1 MDFELADLAHPMRDT
16 VRDWIDHHPT
26 PTFKELAE
34 AGYVAPH
41 WPAPYG
47 VDADPIEQLVI
58 DQELKAA
65 GIQRPKNAIGI
76 GWAGPTIMHAG
87 TEEQMA
93 RYLPPMLSG
102 EEIWCQMFSEPD
114 AGSDLAALSTRA
126 ERDGDEYV
134 INGSKIWTSGGHQ
147 SAFGILLARTNPDV
161 SKHRGIS
168 YFICPTDLP
177 GLTMTPV
184 IDMTTAHSFNQVFFD
199 DVRLPAS
206 YRIGDEG
213 DGWRLAKVT
222 LSNER
227 VQLSAS
233 GSLWGAGPS
242 AGQLLDCVRQS
253 GGVSNPVLRQQLAK
267 LHCDAEVLRLNRLR
281 TLSSRL
287 AGRTPG
293 PEASIQKIMAD
304 EHGQQ
309 SESPDGSRRS
319 GFACLVVEF
328 AWEQRPPDELDRDP
342 QQARPGIEQQGY
354 EQRNTETWKQ
364 NPGYRSFSPGRD
376 KAKHDDKQQES
387 KRHDPVALTLSGCGI
402 FGGSD
407 GTELSANE
415 DLEPQ
420 STVTT
425 VQPVPAGDST
435 TDGTGGTD
443 GTGETAEDG
452 TAAPAGAALPTAVT
466 LPTAAPTP
474 EPTVDRSQPSTYIVQ
489 SGDVLGVIAERFDA
503 DIAELRRVNGLD
515 WQPHSTDESA
525 APAEQATSAPSG
537 PAATSAPVSCGSTA
551 TGHCVQPGES
561 LLGIALKY
569 DVTVEALRAA
579 NAGISGDL
587 IKSGEVLNLPGTTTT
602 TDPDPAPAATAV
614 PVAGSTPLPEV
625 TVGPAN
631 DADCAARN
639 PEFPYYHAADG
650 LCYANP
656 IDGDGSGSPTP
667 IPTVAGGDLD
677 QDCPRRLLLVG
688 RRTVLPNPGL
698 VTRLNQSGYVDS
710 ATGEAVGF
718 LDALYYASVTV
729 TTTGYGDITA
739 VSSGARLATIF
750 LITPA
755 RIVFLI
761 LVVGTTVEVLTDQ
774 SREFLA
780 SRRWRRR
787 VRDHIVIC
795 GFGATGQSAASEL
808 LNRGESPDDIVV
820 VDTDSQALAAAE
832 ELGFVSIV
840 GNATQSAV
848 LEQAGVPI
856 ARAVIVAPNRDD
868 TAVLI
873 TLTVRELTTTAH
885 IVAGGR
891 EQENLH
897 LLRQGGADEV
907 IDATA
912 AVGKMLGMATTAPG
926 AVKVIDDLLDAGN
939 GLELYET
946 APVGATGQASVPA
959 GCTVVAVLRDG
970 KRGSTLQKH
979 YAGFD
984 IGGTKTLAVVVSEDG
999 DILFERR
1006 VPRPHGPEETVD
1018 QLCTLVQQVQ
1028 AEVGVTIDAVGIGI
1042 AGAISRSGSVQ
1053 FSPNIPELV
1062 DFPLRD
1068 LLAVNIPTVVD
1079 NDATA
1084 ATWAEHQLGAGQG
1097 VDDLL
1102 YVALGTGIGTG
1113 FVLDGQIYRGA
1124 HGFAGESGHIV
1135 IDRHGDTHIS
1145 GVKGPWEM
1153 YASGSG
1159 LGAMGREWAER
1170 GDLASVA
1177 ATVDDVAS
1185 IRGEH
1190 VGEAIAAG
1198 HQDALALLDV
1208 FASHVAV
1215 GMTNLMYVLDPAR
1228 IVLGGGL
1235 VELRYGN
1242 GFSARSMR
1250 PRSAAPIGHTYP

>member
-309 SESPDGSRRS
+309 VM
-319 GFACLVVEF
+319 A
-328 AWEQRPPDELDRDP
+328 A
-342 QQARPGIEQQGY
+342 A
-354 EQRNTETWKQ
+354 
-364 NPGYRSFSPGRD
+364 
-376 KAKHDDKQQES
+376 KALAA
-387 KRHDPVALTLSGCGI
+387 VALTLSGCGI

-503 DIAELRRVNGLD
+503 DIAELRR
-515 WQPHSTDESA
+515 
-525 APAEQATSAPSG
+525 
-537 PAATSAPVSCGSTA
+537 
-551 TGHCVQPGES
+551 PGES

-677 QDCPRRLLLVG
+677 QD
-688 RRTVLPNPGL
+688 L

>member
-126 ERDGDEYV
+126 ERDGDEV
-134 INGSKIWTSGGHQ
+134 T
-147 SAFGILLARTNPDV
+147 FFFLA
-161 SKHRGIS
+161 
-168 YFICPTDLP
+168 
-177 GLTMTPV
+177 
-184 IDMTTAHSFNQVFFD
+184 
-199 DVRLPAS
+199 
-206 YRIGDEG
+206 
-213 DGWRLAKVT
+213 
-222 LSNER
+222 
-227 VQLSAS
+227 
-233 GSLWGAGPS
+233 
-242 AGQLLDCVRQS
+242 
-253 GGVSNPVLRQQLAK
+253 
-267 LHCDAEVLRLNRLR
+267 
-281 TLSSRL
+281 
-287 AGRTPG
+287 
-293 PEASIQKIMAD
+293 
-304 EHGQQ
+304 
-309 SESPDGSRRS
+309 
-319 GFACLVVEF
+319 
-328 AWEQRPPDELDRDP
+328 
-342 QQARPGIEQQGY
+342 
-354 EQRNTETWKQ
+354 
-364 NPGYRSFSPGRD
+364 
-376 KAKHDDKQQES
+376 
-387 KRHDPVALTLSGCGI
+387 VALTLSGCGI

-515 WQPHSTDESA
+515 WQPHS
-525 APAEQATSAPSG
+525 
-537 PAATSAPVSCGSTA
+537 
-551 TGHCVQPGES
+551 
-561 LLGIALKY
+561 
-569 DVTVEALRAA
+569 
-579 NAGISGDL
+579 
-587 IKSGEVLNLPGTTTT
+587 
-602 TDPDPAPAATAV
+602 
-614 PVAGSTPLPEV
+614 
-625 TVGPAN
+625 
-631 DADCAARN
+631 
-639 PEFPYYHAADG
+639 
-650 LCYANP
+650 
-656 IDGDGSGSPTP
+656 
-667 IPTVAGGDLD
+667 
-677 QDCPRRLLLVG
+677 
-688 RRTVLPNPGL
+688 L